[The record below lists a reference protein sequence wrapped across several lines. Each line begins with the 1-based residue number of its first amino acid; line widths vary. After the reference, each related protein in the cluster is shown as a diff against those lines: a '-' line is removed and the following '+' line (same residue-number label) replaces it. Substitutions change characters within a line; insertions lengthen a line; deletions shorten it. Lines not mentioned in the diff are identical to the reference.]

1 MVWRSSCLLQHGM
14 CRKIGHRSEPY
25 KKYLENVL
33 LSNSLKIPEE
43 TFFPTHLTLAIITF
57 QQFYNIKFM
66 QIALSE
72 MLKSF

>member
-1 MVWRSSCLLQHGM
+1 MLQHGM

-57 QQFYNIKFM
+57 QQFCNIKFM
-66 QIALSE
+66 QIAFFE
-72 MLKSF
+72 ALKSF

>member
-1 MVWRSSCLLQHGM
+1 MLQHGM
-14 CRKIGHRSEPY
+14 CRKNGHRSEPY

-43 TFFPTHLTLAIITF
+43 TFFPTHLTLTIITF

-72 MLKSF
+72 TLKSF

>member
-1 MVWRSSCLLQHGM
+1 MLQHGM
-14 CRKIGHRSEPY
+14 CRKFGHRSEPY
-25 KKYLENVL
+25 KKYFENVL

-57 QQFYNIKFM
+57 QQFNNIKFM